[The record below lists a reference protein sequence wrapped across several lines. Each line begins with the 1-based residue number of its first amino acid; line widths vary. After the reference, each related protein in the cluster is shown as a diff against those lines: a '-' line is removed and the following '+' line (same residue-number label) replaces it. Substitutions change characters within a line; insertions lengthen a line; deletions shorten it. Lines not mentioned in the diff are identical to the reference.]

1 VWGKGIE
8 NNTQFTT
15 STIRQFNEVN
25 EPKAMRN
32 KPNQYV
38 GPTTNLTKLH
48 RGYEFLNANL

>member
-25 EPKAMRN
+25 GPKAMRN
-32 KPNQYV
+32 NPNQYV